1 MHGFAAYL
9 FSQGITAGD
18 VVAIFAESSSDWAA
32 ADWAITS
39 LGAISVPIFPT
50 LVPQT
55 VAYILEDSGAKLCI
69 VGDARLEKKFD
80 DAVALLKK
88 SVPKVVIGDALCEDA
103 SVHYSEGAWRDSC
116 AERKPGDLAAII
128 YTSGTTGEPKGAM
141 LSHEAFVF
149 QCKTIRA
156 NLPVDSTDRFLSFL
170 PLSHVY
176 ERMGG
181 HYFPISCGADIAY
194 AESLK
199 TLANDIVLAKPTIM
213 TIVPRFLEGVRN
225 KIVSGAES
233 APAFKRIL
241 FNAAVKRGPKRL
253 RNNLRYSGILG
264 RFLDEV
270 VGEKVRARFGGRIRF
285 FVSGG
290 AALPLDLAEF
300 YAAFGLKIIQGYG
313 LTETAPVISLNHP
326 DRNQADSVGEILHG
340 IEVKIADDGEILMRG
355 PTRMSGYHGKPAETN
370 EAIDRD
376 GWFHTGDIGHAK
388 GNRLWITDRKKD
400 IIVMSNGKN
409 VAPAMIENKLKSS
422 RYIDEAMVIGDGMDH
437 IAALIVPAF
446 DILKR
451 FCQSKG
457 IGESHNAEMLGH
469 PEVAQLLKKEIE
481 AANSA
486 LADFEKVKGY
496 RILSVPWTQETGE
509 LTPSLKVRRKIVK
522 EKFREKIAELTK

>member
-1 MHGFAAYL
+1 VHGFAAYL
-9 FSQGITAGD
+9 FSQGITGGD

-80 DAVALLKK
+80 DAVVLLKK
-88 SVPKVVIGDALCEDA
+88 SVPKVLIKEAVCEDA
-103 SVHYSEGAWRDSC
+103 SAHYSEGMWRDSC

-199 TLANDIVLAKPTIM
+199 TLANDIVLARPTIM
-213 TIVPRFLEGVRN
+213 TIVPRFLEGVRT

-233 APAFKRIL
+233 APAVKRIL
-241 FNAAVKRGPKRL
+241 FNSAVKRGPRRL
-253 RNNLRYSGILG
+253 RNNLKYSGILG

-326 DRNQADSVGEILHG
+326 DRNHADSVGEILHG

-355 PTRMSGYHGKPAETN
+355 PTRMSGYHGKPAETK
-370 EAIDRD
+370 EAIDGA

-422 RYIDEAMVIGDGMDH
+422 RYVDEAMVIGDDMDH

-481 AANSA
+481 TANST